1 MTNKSYYIYHIPGQK
16 IGMTC
21 NLYKR
26 VHKQQG
32 YKPGEYE
39 IIFKTDDVNK
49 ASKMELELQEAYG
62 YKKDRQSYI
71 NLIKPKTMRI
81 NPTEQ
86 TSTFPI
92 PLEKLKGNLHDNIGL
107 EWETSLGTFKIT
119 KKTIPWIL
127 SNAKESMYNVR
138 RSYIYNKAFYE
149 AFLNEEHTPPPA
161 KNNIFELIRDWADE
175 IGI

>member
-86 TSTFPI
+86 TSTFPL
-92 PLEKLKGNLHDNIGL
+92 PLEKLKGNLYDNIG
-107 EWETSLGTFKIT
+107 
-119 KKTIPWIL
+119 
-127 SNAKESMYNVR
+127 
-138 RSYIYNKAFYE
+138 
-149 AFLNEEHTPPPA
+149 
-161 KNNIFELIRDWADE
+161 
-175 IGI
+175 